1 MFFPLVIF
9 NLIFFREFVRLG
21 KWFVQ
26 PFDGTE
32 RPKAPPASASHL
44 SFSFSY
50 FIHGESAVCASVDV
64 REHAPVRRLNHE
76 HMATASSLATTV
88 QVIYLGLINL
98 DFFCNWSNIAKTNQ
112 LKNLQD
118 VYIHVVFVQTHI

>member
-1 MFFPLVIF
+1 M
-9 NLIFFREFVRLG
+9 RLG

-26 PFDGTE
+26 PFDGSE
-32 RPKAPPASASHL
+32 RPKCSTLPASSHL

-76 HMATASSLATTV
+76 HVAAAGSLATTV
-88 QVIYLGLINL
+88 QVNFGDLGI
-98 DFFCNWSNIAKTNQ
+98 
-112 LKNLQD
+112 
-118 VYIHVVFVQTHI
+118 